1 MRVQSALQIAGL
13 GAVAALAV
21 AAVLGKASAQDPQ
34 VTLRFGHWSPPQ
46 HPMSLYSVPD
56 WVGDIEKQSGGSIK
70 IQVFPAAQL
79 GQPADYYDI
88 GRDGVA
94 DISWA
99 NVGLQPGRFP
109 VVQAIEM
116 PLLYADPQAATLAFH
131 EWYLQYAEK
140 EMKDVKLCQTHAL
153 FPSEIHSKKEFKSLA
168 DFKGVKMRV
177 PNSTQSRYM
186 STLGTVL
193 VPVPA
198 TQARD
203 AVEKGVADAVSFPWQ
218 SLIIFGI
225 DSLVNYHMDVPF
237 GGNGFELLFNKN
249 SYNKLSA
256 AQKKI
261 IDDHCT
267 PEWSARFMAPWNKQ
281 EGSGRA
287 TLANKPGHVV
297 YPVSDQFRAELLAAA
312 EPAKKEW
319 AESVKKAG
327 YDPDQVW
334 KSLTDA
340 MKKHKAEE
348 KPAS

>member
-1 MRVQSALQIAGL
+1 MLRKLSQSAGL
-13 GAVAALAV
+13 ILATLVAGAVPAA
-21 AAVLGKASAQDPQ
+21 AQAKDPQ

-56 WVGDIEKQSGGSIK
+56 WVNDIEKESGGSIK
-70 IQVFPAAQL
+70 IQVFPSAQL

-131 EWYLQYAEK
+131 EWYMQYAEK
-140 EMKDVKLCQTHAL
+140 EMKDVKLCQMHVL
-153 FPSEIHSKKEFKSLA
+153 FPSELHSKKEFKSLE
-168 DFKGVKMRV
+168 DFKGAKVRV

-186 STLGTVL
+186 SLLGSVL

-203 AVEKGVADAVSFPWQ
+203 AVEKGVADVVSFPWQ

-225 DSLVNYHMDVPF
+225 DTLLSYHMDVPI

-249 SYNKLSA
+249 SYNKLSP
-256 AQKKI
+256 AQKKV

-267 PEWSARFMAPWNKQ
+267 PEWSARFMAPW
-281 EGSGRA
+281 
-287 TLANKPGHVV
+287 
-297 YPVSDQFRAELLAAA
+297 
-312 EPAKKEW
+312 
-319 AESVKKAG
+319 KAG
-327 YDPDQVW
+327 TWRPRDTRGQGRTYGLSDNRQIPRRPGGCGGAGQKGMGRQRPQGGLRSGPGLEEPDRRDGEAQGE
-334 KSLTDA
+334 LI
-340 MKKHKAEE
+340 
-348 KPAS
+348 ASI